1 MRRPWFL
8 LPAILLLAGT
18 VPTVARAAEPSGAR
32 AAIVSLEDR
41 LKAGL
46 KVRAPADVAFCD
58 RVIEA
63 VRAGEIPAQVVDST
77 YLWAVRRGKK
87 YPFPAFQQAIRV
99 KAERLGVTL

>member
-1 MRRPWFL
+1 M
-8 LPAILLLAGT
+8 AA
-18 VPTVARAAEPSGAR
+18 PTAARAAEPAAR
-32 AAIVSLEDR
+32 AAIASLEDR

-87 YPFPAFQQAIRV
+87 YPFPAFRQAIRV

>member
-1 MRRPWFL
+1 MRRRFL
-8 LPAILLLAGT
+8 LLPLLALALAL
-18 VPTVARAAEPSGAR
+18 PTPSQATEPATTRGAI
-32 AAIVSLEDR
+32 ASLEER

-77 YLWAVRRGKK
+77 YLWAVRRGRK
-87 YPFPAFQQAIRV
+87 YPFPAFQVALRA
-99 KAERLGVTL
+99 KAERLGVSL